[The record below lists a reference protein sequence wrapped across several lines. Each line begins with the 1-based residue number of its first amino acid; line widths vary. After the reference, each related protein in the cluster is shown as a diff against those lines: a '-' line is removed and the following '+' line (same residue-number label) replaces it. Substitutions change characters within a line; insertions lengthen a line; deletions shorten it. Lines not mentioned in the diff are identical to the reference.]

1 MSGEDQ
7 NREFYK
13 ETFAEIRM
21 REGLVEKV
29 GRITEG
35 DAKRRK
41 NGTGYVMR
49 KVAIAAAVLVAL
61 FVGSNGIA
69 YAMTGETW
77 VETMM
82 VRLKLDGIE
91 YEVDL
96 KEKQGGNGEKIY
108 TGTVKEAD
116 GDKSYVYVNGE
127 DGDISYTTIPSG
139 HIVSV
144 NGRTFI
150 WDEEL
155 EIDITEDL
163 EEDGL
168 ATGTYEKNGFV
179 KQYVVRKNGEN
190 HRYWIETLYDGMPE
204 NDWVTEWL
212 WEDFSQEQTQGS
224 KVEATPTPV
233 PEQ

>member
-1 MSGEDQ
+1 MSGEEY
-7 NREFYK
+7 NRELFK
-13 ETFAEIRM
+13 ETFAEITAP
-21 REGLVEKV
+21 EGLAEKV
-29 GRITEG
+29 GRIAEG
-35 DAKRRK
+35 VEKSKKTVA
-41 NGTGYVMR
+41 GCVMR
-49 KVAIAAAVLVAL
+49 RVVIAAAILVAL

-96 KEKQGGNGEKIY
+96 KEKQSGNGEKVY
-108 TGTVKEAD
+108 TGTVKEVD
-116 GDKSYVYVNGE
+116 GDESHIQVYE
-127 DGDISYTTIPSG
+127 DGQVMYFTTQSAG
-139 HIVSV
+139 LWFL
-144 NGRTFI
+144 NGKAYIR
-150 WDEEL
+150 DEEL
-155 EIDITEDL
+155 EIDITDDL

-179 KQYVVRKNGEN
+179 KQYVVRKSGDN

-212 WEDFSQEQTQGS
+212 WEDFSQEQIQGS

-233 PEQ
+233 PEP

>member
-1 MSGEDQ
+1 MSGEEY
-7 NREFYK
+7 NRELFK
-13 ETFAEIRM
+13 ETFEEIPVP
-21 REGLVEKV
+21 EGLAEKV
-29 GRITEG
+29 GSITVG
-35 DAKRRK
+35 NTKRQR
-41 NGTGYVMR
+41 TVMGSVLR
-49 KVAIAAAVLVAL
+49 KVAIAAAILVAL
-61 FVGSNGIA
+61 FAGSNGIA

-212 WEDFSQEQTQGS
+212 LEDFSEEKAQASE
-224 KVEATPTPV
+224 VVATPTPM
-233 PEQ
+233 PEP

>member
-1 MSGEDQ
+1 MSGEEQ
-7 NREFYK
+7 NRELFK
-13 ETFAEIRM
+13 EAFEEIPVP
-21 REGLVEKV
+21 EGLAEKV

-35 DAKRRK
+35 DVKYRR
-41 NGTGYVMR
+41 NIVGSVMR

-77 VETMM
+77 MEAML

-96 KEKQGGNGEKIY
+96 KETQGGNGEKVY
-108 TGTVKEAD
+108 TGTVNEAD

-127 DGDISYTTIPSG
+127 DGDILYTTIPSG

-150 WDEEL
+150 QDEEL
-155 EIDITEDL
+155 EIDITKDL

-179 KQYVVRKNGEN
+179 KQYVIRKSGEN

-212 WEDFSQEQTQGS
+212 WEDFSEEKTQVS
-224 KVEATPTPV
+224 EVVATPTPV
-233 PEQ
+233 PEP

>member
-1 MSGEDQ
+1 MRGEEQ
-7 NREFYK
+7 SRGFYK
-13 ETFAEIRM
+13 ETFEEIPVP
-21 REGLVEKV
+21 EGLAEKV
-29 GRITEG
+29 GRIPEG
-35 DAKRRK
+35 KVKSRRSAARS
-41 NGTGYVMR
+41 VMK
-49 KVAIAAAVLVAL
+49 KVAIAAAVLAVL

-69 YAMTGETW
+69 YATTGETW

-96 KEKQGGNGEKIY
+96 KEKLGGNGEKVY

-116 GDKSYVYVNGE
+116 GDKSYVYVNDE

-150 WDEEL
+150 RDEEL
-155 EIDITEDL
+155 EVDITEDL

-179 KQYVVRKNGEN
+179 KQYVVRKSGEN

-233 PEQ
+233 PEP